1 MGKANRDS
9 LRFSSMQS
17 NSGSTGFLAVAKGE
31 LLSLLPSFLPR
42 LAQFLLLHSGEK
54 MIESGKTGFVKLLL

>member
-1 MGKANRDS
+1 
-9 LRFSSMQS
+9 MQS
-17 NSGSTGFLAVAKGE
+17 TSGSTGFLAVAKGE